1 MHQAERELNGAAV
14 LRHLTRNTSL
24 TPVEPP
30 SKTTEKAIN
39 MVIIFSKKEDKISAE
54 NVTAK

>member
-30 SKTTEKAIN
+30 SKTTEKAMDVLI
-39 MVIIFSKKEDKISAE
+39 SYPKKKDEISTE
-54 NVTAK
+54 T